1 MTMTM
6 AEGNGGQMMVLDFER
21 NTVTVMTAGSY
32 NSRERST
39 DAVYEQVI
47 YPVLKRAQKVG
58 RGN

>member
-1 MTMTM
+1 
-6 AEGNGGQMMVLDFER
+6 
-21 NTVTVMTAGSY
+21 MTAGSY

-58 RGN
+58 RQLIFWPSLERVLM